1 VRLEVQEF
9 QIVCSL
15 VPSIWLV
22 VETRAW
28 KTADLPTSLEALLD
42 TEVQVV
48 AEVATLLIGMIGEPN
63 EGR

>member
-1 VRLEVQEF
+1 MSLEVQEF

-22 VETRAW
+22 VDTRAW
-28 KTADLPTSLEALLD
+28 ETTDLPTCLEALLD

-48 AEVATLLIGMIGEPN
+48 AEVATLLIGVIGQPN
-63 EGR
+63 ERR